1 MNVDV
6 FLLFLFSKVKFPKNC
21 LEVQKWK
28 GSHILGIFKINPVGK
43 DAFDVYCDGEW
54 AVIQRRMDGSINFN
68 RDWVAYKD
76 GFGNL
81 SGEFWLGNEH
91 LHLLTKTPSIL
102 HVEMESFSG
111 KKAYAL
117 YNLFQIGSSAE
128 KYRLKVDNYLS
139 TAGDAL
145 QSLNGA
151 VFSTIYT
158 GFDTKL
164 QQSCANV
171 LTSAW
176 WYQKCDTLEKTSV
189 DLNGVYPARI
199 LWYEWSQSNT
209 IKSVTMKIKPK
220 QGM

>member
-117 YNLFQIGSSAE
+117 YNLF
-128 KYRLKVDNYLS
+128 
-139 TAGDAL
+139 
-145 QSLNGA
+145 
-151 VFSTIYT
+151 
-158 GFDTKL
+158 
-164 QQSCANV
+164 
-171 LTSAW
+171 
-176 WYQKCDTLEKTSV
+176 
-189 DLNGVYPARI
+189 
-199 LWYEWSQSNT
+199 
-209 IKSVTMKIKPK
+209 
-220 QGM
+220 